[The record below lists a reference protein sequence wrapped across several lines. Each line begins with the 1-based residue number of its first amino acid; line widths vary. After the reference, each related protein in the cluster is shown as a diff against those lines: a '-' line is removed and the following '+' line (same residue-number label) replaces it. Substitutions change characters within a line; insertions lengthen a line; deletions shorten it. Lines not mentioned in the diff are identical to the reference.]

1 MKRKFFT
8 NLLLLLILNLL
19 IKPFWVF
26 GIDRTIQNLVGS
38 SEYGLFFSLFNF
50 TLLFNILLDL
60 GITNYNNRNLSID
73 ASKVQFYISHIA
85 VIRFILGLLY
95 AGVTIIAAL
104 LLGYEK
110 RQIGL
115 LFVLIINQFL
125 SSFILYLRS
134 NISGMQY
141 YTTDSILS
149 VLDRTIMIALCSL
162 ALWGHVFGTTFKI
175 EWFAYIQSASYIVT
189 CFVVLS
195 ILLLKS
201 KGIKVIFQ
209 WSVTRKIIL
218 KSLPFAILIFFM
230 TIYNR
235 ADSIMLERILPN
247 GMKEAGIYAQS
258 FRILDALT
266 MFAYLFPAL
275 LFPMFSRMIGKG
287 EDIRPLT
294 YFSFSILFVISVA
307 SSLSFFA
314 YSAPIMKLL
323 YNEVGTHSVNVFA
336 ILILGFI
343 PISISYVFGTLLTAK
358 GMLKQLNYVAIFAV
372 FINVA
377 LNLLLIP
384 AFEAR
389 GAAISCLVTQTIVC
403 SLQIVLCHYSGL
415 FYFKRTDFLKYV
427 YLLLFS
433 ASATF
438 FIHHYIDN
446 IVLGVIFSAGVIC
459 IFGMVVGIL
468 PVNQAKEKIVQYLR
482 DM

>member
-8 NLLLLLILNLL
+8 NLLLLLFLNLL

-26 GIDRTIQNLVGS
+26 GIDRTVQNMVGS

-95 AGVTIIAAL
+95 ATVTIIAAL

-125 SSFILYLRS
+125 SSFIFYLRS
-134 NISGMQY
+134 NISGMQF

-149 VLDRTIMIALCSL
+149 VLDRTLMITLCSL
-162 ALWGHVFGTTFKI
+162 ALWGNIFETPFKI
-175 EWFAYIQSASYIVT
+175 EWFVYIQSVSYIIT

-201 KGIKVIFQ
+201 KGIKVTFQ
-209 WSVTRKIIL
+209 WSVAKQIIF

-230 TIYNR
+230 TVYSR
-235 ADSIMLERILPN
+235 ADSIMIERLLPN

-258 FRILDALT
+258 FRVLNALT

-275 LFPMFSRMIGKG
+275 LFPMFSRLIAKS
-287 EDIRPLT
+287 EDIRPLA

-314 YSAPIMKLL
+314 YSTPIMKLL
-323 YNEVGTHSVNVFA
+323 YSEVGTHSANVFA
-336 ILILGFI
+336 ILILVFI
-343 PISISYVFGTLLTAK
+343 PVSISYVFGTLLTAK
-358 GMLKQLNYVAIFAV
+358 GMLKQLIYTAIIGV
-372 FINVA
+372 VINVV

-384 AFEAR
+384 VFEAR

-403 SLQIVLCHYSGL
+403 ILQIVLCHVSGL
-415 FYFKRTDFLKYV
+415 FKFKKSDFFKCV
-427 YLLLFS
+427 YLFLLS
-433 ASATF
+433 APTI
-438 FIHHYIDN
+438 FITHHYIDN
-446 IVLGVIFSAGVIC
+446 IILGIMFFGGAVC

-468 PVNQAKEKIVQYLR
+468 PVNQAKQKIVQYLR